1 MNFAAP
7 YDRITKFVSALSCLV
22 LLAAGLATR
31 NVFVGAISLALI
43 FVAYAYSPRGYVI
56 SEGALLIQRLAGT
69 VRMPLLDLREARP
82 AMQADFRGCRRVWG
96 SGGLF
101 GYYGRFR
108 TATLGLCTWYVT
120 DRSRAVVARFREK
133 TVLVSPGDVAGFL
146 ETIRPFAPSLQQAAG
161 TQRDMAAMQSG
172 GGVRKLVG
180 IAIAVAVA
188 GVAVTLGF
196 LANFYAP
203 GPPSYSLT
211 SDALAIHDRFY
222 PVTLRADQVDVAQIR
237 VVDLARD
244 TEWRPVRRTN
254 GFANAHYQS
263 GWFRAA
269 NGKTMRIYSAGASEL
284 VLLPPKGNEP
294 PVLLEVR
301 EPEGFVEE
309 LRQAWQGR

>member
-31 NVFVGAISLALI
+31 NLFVGAISLALI

-82 AMQADFRGCRRVWG
+82 ATQADFRGCRRVWG

-108 TATLGLCTWYVT
+108 TATLGPCTWYVT

-133 TVLVSPGDVAGFL
+133 TVLLSPGDVASFL

-161 TQRDMAAMQSG
+161 APPEMAAMQSR
-172 GGVRKLVG
+172 GVWKLVG

-188 GVAVTLGF
+188 GVAVTLGV

-203 GPPSYSLT
+203 GPPGYTLT
-211 SDALAIHDRFY
+211 SDALTIHDRFY
-222 PVTLRADQVDVAQIR
+222 PMTLRADQVDVAAIR

-269 NGKTMRIYSAGASEL
+269 NGKTMRMYSAGASEL
-284 VLLPPKGNEP
+284 VLLPPKGDEP
-294 PVLLEVR
+294 PVLIEVR
-301 EPEGFVEE
+301 DPEGFVEE